1 MEPAPPLALFLLAA
15 LSCTPRAPPS
25 AGPPASAPTAPPPA
39 IVLIVV
45 DTLRRDHLGCYGYAR
60 PTTPTL
66 DRLAAESTRYDDV
79 RSAAPWTTPSVGAL
93 LTSQFP
99 TALAIHATES
109 PLPDGFATLPELLRD
124 AGWSTA
130 AAVSHTFVSARWRFD
145 RGFEWFDDS
154 NALGHGA
161 VTSDAVTE
169 RGIAYL
175 EAMATLAPAKPFFLW
190 LHYFDVHYDYIDDP
204 AWSGGGPR
212 DYAGPVKSALP
223 FGELTKLLRRKQLG
237 ERDLAEIVRL
247 YDAEIARVDAAI
259 GRVLA
264 RLRELGR
271 WDATLV
277 AVTAD
282 HGEEFLDH
290 GWLGHLKT
298 LHEELVRVPLIV
310 KWPVGV
316 GPAPGVDA
324 RPAATIDLMPTLL
337 EVAGVAPRGV
347 LQGQSLLAQDDGEA
361 RARFAETQTTQGI
374 ALRSI
379 VVGPWKLVRDDAA
392 DRDHLYRLDR
402 DPTGS
407 RDLLAGEGVE
417 ALSESERAEIAARE
431 QQLRAR
437 LDAWRAGCEAAQRI
451 GQQVELSDAEKE
463 ALRAIGYGDE

>member
-1 MEPAPPLALFLLAA
+1 MRLAA
-15 LSCTPRAPPS
+15 TLLVWLPAAGCTPRAAPS
-25 AGPPASAPTAPPPA
+25 PGAPARAAPPA

-66 DRLAAESTRYDDV
+66 DRLAAEATRFDDV

-99 TALAIHATES
+99 TSLAIEATSS

-145 RGFEWFDDS
+145 RGFERFDDS

-169 RGIAYL
+169 RGLAFL
-175 EAMATLAPAKPFFLW
+175 DAMVAADPAKPLFLW
-190 LHYFDVHYDYIDDP
+190 LHYFDVHYDYVDDP

-212 DYAGPVKSALP
+212 DYAGPVKSALE

-237 ERDLAEIVRL
+237 ERDLAEVVRL

-259 GRVLA
+259 AKVVA

-271 WDATLV
+271 WDATLL

-298 LHEELVRVPLIV
+298 LHEELIRVPLIV
-310 KWPVGV
+310 KWPAGV

-337 EVAGVAPRGV
+337 EAAGVAPRGT
-347 LQGQSLLAQDDGEA
+347 LQGRSLLAPDDGET
-361 RARFAETQTTQGI
+361 RARFAETKTTQGI

-379 VVGPWKLVRDDAA
+379 VVGPWKLVRDDAG

-402 DPTGS
+402 DPAGS
-407 RDLLAGEGVE
+407 RDLLAE
-417 ALSESERAEIAARE
+417 AGLDERERAELATRAK
-431 QQLRAR
+431 QLRAR
-437 LDAWRAGCEAAQRI
+437 LDAWRAGCEAARRI
-451 GQQVELSDAEKE
+451 GEQVELSDAERA
-463 ALRAIGYGDE
+463 ALRAIGYGEE